1 MKSGDKIRK
10 PYPFISW
17 ISDYIDYSGNHDTTE
32 GWSGGCRSHE
42 EDGPDVYHGQCLQE
56 TFYTCDAEGEIEY
69 EVLAVVEM
77 PRKYQTRILYR
88 VTMIEPEGNE
98 RRSSK
103 AHTVTMD
110 KFMSWIEASDSS
122 YPHEYEIED
131 KS

>member
-1 MKSGDKIRK
+1 MIELKAGDLIRK

-17 ISDYIDYSGNHDTTE
+17 VDNFGHDSGGQYE

-42 EDGPDVYHGQCLQE
+42 EDGPAVYNGQCLQE
-56 TFYTCDAEGEIEY
+56 TFYNCDAEGEIEY
-69 EVLAVVEM
+69 EVLAVVDM
-77 PRKYQTRILYR
+77 PRKYQTRIIYR

-110 KFMSWIEASDSS
+110 KFIKWAEASHSS
-122 YPHEYEIED
+122 YPHEYEVE
-131 KS
+131 SL